1 MAQVYYVKPDELY
14 HYGILGMKWGVRRYQ
29 NPDGTLTA
37 AGKKRYDKA
46 AATMN
51 ELSGSKQKT
60 DEKEKAKA
68 DSKPKSV
75 RDQAREMSDEDL
87 KKAVDRLTKEKQ
99 YTTLMKD
106 LNPPQEHFFQ
116 DTLKKNLKSGFEEV
130 SKSIIKDL
138 MLKGANSMMK
148 SMANADSKDTKSVS
162 SESAKN
168 KSGQSQKTSGKSN
181 QSQKSSNN
189 NDQSQNTSNGSSQKQ
204 ASKDNFGFSG
214 SKKEPSSAYEAAA
227 MAMMFPVSS
236 PTEIPDLSY
245 ILDMFK

>member
-60 DEKEKAKA
+60 EEKEKAKA

-75 RDQAREMSDEDL
+75 KDQAREMSDEDL

-99 YTTLMKD
+99 YMTLMKD

-116 DTLKKNLKSGFEEV
+116 DTLKKNLKAGFEEV

-138 MLKGANSMMK
+138 MMKGANSMMN
-148 SMANADSKDTKSVS
+148 SMANADSKDTKSAS

-168 KSGQSQKTSGKSN
+168 KSD
-181 QSQKSSNN
+181 QSQKSSNSS
-189 NDQSQNTSNGSSQKQ
+189 SQNQ
-204 ASKDNFGFSG
+204 APKDNPGKKNSGFGGF
-214 SKKEPSSAYEAAA
+214 KQEPSNAYEAAA
-227 MAMMFPVSS
+227 AAMMFPVSS